1 MTTTTLAVLVPLLPF
16 LGAVAGLLLGR
27 TRPRLRTPPRRPAA
41 RSPPSALAV
50 VVAVRQ
56 GGDQAVDAATELTPT
71 GSVPIELALHIDGFA
86 ALVAVL
92 VGLVATCVQIYS
104 TGYLRDDPRYP
115 SYAALVSLFT
125 SAMLLVVYSGDLMV
139 LLVGWEIMGICS
151 YFLVGHYWETPEAR
165 AASLKAFLVTKLGDV
180 PFLIGLFALAADA
193 GSFRITSILGTVASG
208 GLDHPTLIALLL
220 LAGVAGKSAQ
230 FPLHTWLPDAMAGP
244 TPVSAL
250 IHAATMVAAG
260 VYFVARL
267 LPVFAASAAALVVL
281 AVMAAVTMVGSALAA
296 LAQDDIKRV
305 LAYST
310 IGQLGYMTGALAVGD
325 RGAAV
330 FHLLSHGAF
339 KALLF
344 LGGGRDHPRRRH
356 QLAGRHVP
364 DERPARPRP
373 RRLLDDDRGAPR
385 ARRDPA
391 LQRLLL
397 QGGRPRR
404 RRARRH
410 RPRRGHP
417 RRRRLDRPRRRPGHR
432 PAHRRL
438 RDPPVAARLPRP
450 GSRGPRPRQA
460 AHRHERRAV
469 GARRPLARLR
479 PRHRPRCPTGSTD
492 ATSTPTLTTS
502 VLGTGVALVG
512 GLVTYG
518 AWRHTT
524 AMAARVP
531 LGAVAAHPDGDAG
544 LVEAEAIASHA
555 PAYGDMASAPDPA
568 DPGRLLLGPLHRH
581 AAVGFHLDAV
591 YAALFVRPVQAAA
604 TLVRFLDRE
613 VVDTYVRGAG
623 AAPRW
628 LGAAVRRAQTGNV
641 QTYLERA
648 ARRLRR
654 PGGRR
659 RPRRHRGSVSRRD
672 RYQRVRD
679 AVPSRV
685 HRRRPA
691 PRRRRRSAAGP
702 ARADGEAPEQAVLRH
717 GVTVTGAVLIAAI
730 VLALGFDHDHPS
742 RMQATTDISWIPAL
756 DVRIHLGIDGISLPL
771 LVLTALLTFLCALY
785 RYFKMPTGPSPKAFV
800 ALAPR
805 PRVRHPRHLRRPRP
819 AAVLP
824 RLRDGAHPD
833 VLPHRPLGR

>member
-27 TRPRLRTPPRRPAA
+27 TAPGFVRP
-41 RSPPSALAV
+41 LAV
-50 VVAVRQ
+50 LPSLAALGLAAVVAVRQ
-56 GGDQAVDAATELTPT
+56 GGDQVVNAATELTPT

-125 SAMLLVVYSGDLMV
+125 SAMLLVVYSGDLMM

-165 AASLKAFLVTKLGDV
+165 AASIKAFLVTKLGDV

-193 GSFRITSILGTVASG
+193 GSFRITKILGNVASG

-260 VYFVARL
+260 VYFIARL
-267 LPVFAASAAALVVL
+267 LPVFAASSAALIVL
-281 AVMAAVTMVGSALAA
+281 AVMAAVTMAGSALAA

-344 LGGGRDHPRRRH
+344 LAAGVIIHAAGTNSLAAMSRMKDLRARVPDAYWTMTVALLALAAIPPFSGFFTKEAVLGAAEHVATGHAEGIPGTAGWIILVAGLVTALLTAAYAMRLWLLAFRGHGAEAPDHGKQPVSMNAVLWLLALPSLAFGLATGPLPDWFDGRD
-356 QLAGRHVP
+356 L
-364 DERPARPRP
+364 
-373 RRLLDDDRGAPR
+373 
-385 ARRDPA
+385 
-391 LQRLLL
+391 
-397 QGGRPRR
+397 
-404 RRARRH
+404 
-410 RPRRGHP
+410 
-417 RRRRLDRPRRRPGHR
+417 
-432 PAHRRL
+432 
-438 RDPPVAARLPRP
+438 
-450 GSRGPRPRQA
+450 
-460 AHRHERRAV
+460 
-469 GARRPLARLR
+469 
-479 PRHRPRCPTGSTD
+479 
-492 ATSTPTLTTS
+492 TPTLTTA

-512 GLVTYG
+512 GIVTYG

-531 LGAVAAHPDGDAG
+531 LGAVAAHPEGDAG
-544 LVEAEAIASHA
+544 LVEAEAIATHA
-555 PAYGDMASAPDPA
+555 PAYGDVASAPDPA

-581 AAVGFHLDAV
+581 AAVGFHLDTV
-591 YAALFVRPVQAAA
+591 YAALFVRPVQAGA

-623 AAPRW
+623 ALPRW
-628 LGAAVRRAQTGNV
+628 LGAAARRAQTGNV
-641 QTYLERA
+641 QTYVSALLAGTVVLVVA
-648 ARRLRR
+648 A
-654 PGGRR
+654 
-659 RPRRHRGSVSRRD
+659 
-672 RYQRVRD
+672 
-679 AVPSRV
+679 
-685 HRRRPA
+685 
-691 PRRRRRSAAGP
+691 
-702 ARADGEAPEQAVLRH
+702 
-717 GVTVTGAVLIAAI
+717 
-730 VLALGFDHDHPS
+730 
-742 RMQATTDISWIPAL
+742 
-756 DVRIHLGIDGISLPL
+756 L
-771 LVLTALLTFLCALY
+771 LVATA
-785 RYFKMPTGPSPKAFV
+785 
-800 ALAPR
+800 
-805 PRVRHPRHLRRPRP
+805 
-819 AAVLP
+819 
-824 RLRDGAHPD
+824 GA
-833 VLPHRPLGR
+833 